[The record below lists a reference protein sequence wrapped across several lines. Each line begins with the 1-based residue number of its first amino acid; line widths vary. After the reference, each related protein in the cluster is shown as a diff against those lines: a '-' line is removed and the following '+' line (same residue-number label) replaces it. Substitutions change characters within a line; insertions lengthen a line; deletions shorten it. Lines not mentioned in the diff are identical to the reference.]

1 MCYDLSVQYK
11 MQKFTFALSKRFRP
25 KHNVPVRE
33 NKLFIGTGSILAGDK
48 SCVLPTEPHLLK
60 KKCPWTQSMTGGPWT
75 QSMKVVHG
83 PSPKWVHVLSSP
95 VLTILCILSII
106 NVSLCLCVLINQI
119 AGRFIVLF
127 EGRQLTKL
135 HAHRLGCVIS
145 FFICLIRSIGGEGY
159 LNQSTTLPSKY
170 H

>member
-1 MCYDLSVQYK
+1 MD
-11 MQKFTFALSKRFRP
+11 
-25 KHNVPVRE
+25 PVHDR
-33 NKLFIGTGSILAGDK
+33 
-48 SCVLPTEPHLLK
+48 V
-60 KKCPWTQSMTGGPWT
+60 PWTQF
-75 QSMKVVHG
+75 MKVVYR

-135 HAHRLGCVIS
+135 HAHRLSCVIS
-145 FFICLIRSIGGEGY
+145 FFIFFLI
-159 LNQSTTLPSKY
+159 
-170 H
+170 